1 MTQFLHRSTTALVGS
16 LVAAAFILPTV
27 TLAADMTKTVY
38 RINDTYSL
46 YVLPFTLSHDR
57 YNVVAPAQAL
67 RDTTGSTTL
76 TYTMKTPEGLR
87 VKDGRS
93 VASLTRNNVTGE
105 SVLYVLYEKSATTSR
120 VNTLAVTALPFALV
134 SNTGTTTTEL
144 REHELRPFTLSDDN
158 VKALVDSE

>member
-1 MTQFLHRSTTALVGS
+1 
-16 LVAAAFILPTV
+16 
-27 TLAADMTKTVY
+27 
-38 RINDTYSL
+38 
-46 YVLPFTLSHDR
+46 
-57 YNVVAPAQAL
+57 
-67 RDTTGSTTL
+67 
-76 TYTMKTPEGLR
+76 MKTPEGLR